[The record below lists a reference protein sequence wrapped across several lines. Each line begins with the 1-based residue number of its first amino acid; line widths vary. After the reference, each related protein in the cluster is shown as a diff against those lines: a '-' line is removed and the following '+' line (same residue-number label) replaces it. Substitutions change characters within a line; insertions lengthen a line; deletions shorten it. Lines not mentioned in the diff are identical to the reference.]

1 MGLLLMGRQEGSSGN
16 PAEQENFR
24 PTVMSSHDKPK
35 KKRGWLIYIGAAIAL
50 SVGLAFLFSFFSEEE
65 KELRRRIRNT
75 VEETF
80 PQQAAKVATSFGL
93 TRYGEKFAEPLEV
106 NLEAP
111 SVVLIHGLDDPG
123 KVWMNLAPALV
134 AQEITVWQMRYPN
147 DQPIVDSAWFFHD
160 EMKRLKVLGINQVA
174 IVAHSMGGLVSR
186 EMLTNPQIAFIKKVH
201 TGDLPRVAGLIMAG
215 TPNHGSGFARF
226 RLFGEIRDQW
236 VNLTEG
242 QGHILRGVLDGAG
255 EAKNDLIPKSHFL
268 KTLND
273 RPYPEGIHMLIIAGM
288 ISPWDEGD
296 IDRILK
302 YARQSSSAAAQ
313 KMAKDLKAFLQS
325 MSNGL
330 GDGLVTVEST
340 RLDGID
346 HRTVAGTHLS
356 MIRNISKDSS
366 RVPPAVP
373 IIVECLDQMRSR
385 KEP

>member
-1 MGLLLMGRQEGSSGN
+1 
-16 PAEQENFR
+16 
-24 PTVMSSHDKPK
+24 MSSQDKPK
-35 KKRGWLIYIGAAIAL
+35 KKRGWLIYTGTAIAL
-50 SVGLAFLFSFFSEEE
+50 SVGLAFLFSFFPEEE

-93 TRYGEKFAEPLEV
+93 THYGEEFAEPLEV

-134 AQEITVWQMRYPN
+134 AQEITVWQMHYPN

-160 EMKRLKVLGINQVA
+160 EIKRLKALGINQIA

-186 EMLTNPQIAFIKKVH
+186 EMLTNPQIAFIKKVRA
-201 TGDLPRVAGLIMAG
+201 GDLPRVAGLIMVG
-215 TPNHGSGFARF
+215 TPNHGSEFARF

-242 QGHILRGVLDGAG
+242 QGHILRGILDGAG
-255 EAKNDLIPKSHFL
+255 EAKIELLPKSRFL
-268 KTLND
+268 KALNN
-273 RPYPEGIHMLIIAGM
+273 RPHPKGIQMLIIAGM
-288 ISPWDEGD
+288 VSPWDEGD
-296 IDRILK
+296 IDRILN
-302 YARQSSSAAAQ
+302 YARQSSSAVAQ
-313 KMAKDLKAFLQS
+313 KMAKEIEVFLKS

-346 HRTVAGTHLS
+346 HRTVPGTHLS

-366 RVPPAVP
+366 RMPPAVP

-385 KEP
+385 NEP